1 MRWQDHITV
10 DPEVCHGQACIKGT
24 RIVVSVILDN
34 IAAGIPHEDLLRDYP
49 GLTSEGIRAAL
60 AYAADLAKERVLDL
74 PA

>member
-10 DPEVCHGQACIKGT
+10 DPETCHGQACFKGT
-24 RIVVSVILDN
+24 RILVTVVLDN

-49 GLTSEGIRAAL
+49 GLTEDGIRAAL
-60 AYAADLAKERVLDL
+60 AYAAELAKERVLDL